1 MKSPFLTMV
10 QEHMYARRYAKRT
23 IESYLRWI
31 ATFIRFNDMRHPSTM
46 GSIEAELF
54 LSHLANEQNVA
65 QATQAQALNALCYL
79 YKEILKAPLALNL
92 NFNKSHRARKLPVV
106 LTKNEVTALFKMC
119 NSRHYLPCALLYGSG
134 LRLME
139 TVRLR
144 VQDIDFD
151 YHCIRIWDGKGG
163 KNRVVTLAKE
173 LSHLLRNQIQLV
185 QSHLELDLKNPLFD
199 GVWLPH
205 QLRKKYLG
213 HNKKLSWQYLFPS
226 HKLSV
231 DPETKQLRRHH
242 LDQKQIQRAVKKSAL
257 MAGLTKQVTPHTLRH
272 SFATHLLQSGAD
284 IRTVQ
289 AQLGHCDVRT
299 TQIYTHVIQ
308 QGGQG
313 VVSPLSHLSIPT

>member
-10 QEHMYARRYAKRT
+10 QEHMIMRRYAKRT

-46 GSIEAELF
+46 GNLETELF
-54 LSHLANEQNVA
+54 LSHLANQQNVS
-65 QATQAQALNALCYL
+65 QSTQAQALNALSYL
-79 YKEILKAPLALNL
+79 YKEILKAPLSLNL
-92 NFNKSHRARKLPVV
+92 NFNKSHRAKKLPVV
-106 LTKNEVTALFKMC
+106 LTKDEVAALLKIC
-119 NSRHYLPCALLYGSG
+119 DTRHYLPCALLYGSG

-139 TVRLR
+139 AMRLR

-151 YHCIRIWDGKGG
+151 YHCIRVWDGKGR

-173 LSHLLRNQIQLV
+173 LTPLLKNQIKQV
-185 QSHLELDLKNPLFD
+185 QSHLQLDLQHPYYD

-205 QLRKKYLG
+205 QLRKKYQG
-213 HNKKLSWQYLFPS
+213 HNKHLNWQYLFPS
-226 HKLSV
+226 HKLST
-231 DPETKQLRRHH
+231 DPETQQLRRHH
-242 LDQKQIQRAVKKSAL
+242 LDEKQVQRSVKKAAK
-257 MAGLTKQVTPHTLRH
+257 MAGLSKHVTPHTLRH

-289 AQLGHCDVRT
+289 AQLGHTDVRT
-299 TQIYTHVIQ
+299 TQIYTHVIH

-313 VVSPLSHLSIPT
+313 VMSPLSYLQVPT

>member
-10 QEHMYARRYAKRT
+10 QEHMYLRRYAKRT

-31 ATFIRFNDMRHPSTM
+31 AAFIRFNAMRHPSVM
-46 GSIEAELF
+46 GNTEVELF
-54 LSHLANEQNVA
+54 LSHLANQQNVA
-65 QATQAQALNALCYL
+65 QGTQSQALNALSYL
-79 YKEILKAPLALNL
+79 YKEILSTPLSLNL
-92 NFNKSHRARKLPVV
+92 NFNKSQRARKLPVV
-106 LTKNEVTALFKMC
+106 LTKDEVATLFRMC
-119 NSRHYLPCALLYGSG
+119 NTRHYLSCALLYGSG

-139 TVRLR
+139 AMRLR

-173 LSHLLRNQIQLV
+173 LVPLLLTQIQQVRSHLQ
-185 QSHLELDLKNPLFD
+185 LDLQNPLFD
-199 GVWLPH
+199 GVWLPYR
-205 QLRKKYLG
+205 LRDKYQG
-213 HNKKLSWQYLFPS
+213 QNKTLNWQYLFPS
-226 HKLSV
+226 SKLSL
-231 DPETKQLRRHH
+231 DPETKHLRRHH
-242 LDQKQIQRAVKKSAL
+242 IDEKQVQRAVKKAAQL
-257 MAGLTKQVTPHTLRH
+257 AGIAKQVTPHTLRH

-289 AQLGHCDVRT
+289 AQLGHSDIRT

-313 VVSPLSHLSIPT
+313 VVSPMSHLAIPK